1 MPLMLR
7 LFRALFPSKERQ
19 EFQSRLREPLPSAP
33 PPLPLPKL
41 KYVLYTNGD
50 GSYDIWDGGISQSK
64 QSVGGFFKQPG
75 IFGFLWVSIPRL
87 RAVANC
93 SSEKS
98 VSEYD
103 GKRQASRDGSSHSFI
118 NSP

>member
-33 PPLPLPKL
+33 PPLPPSKL

-64 QSVGGFFKQPG
+64 QSVDGFFKQPG
-75 IFGFLWVSIPRL
+75 DEEHDPFWSLIMGDIQ
-87 RAVANC
+87 
-93 SSEKS
+93 
-98 VSEYD
+98 YD
-103 GKRQASRDGSSHSFI
+103 FETLKDVKAWLGNPPVRRYR
-118 NSP
+118 